1 MTWSHQ
7 TEGDSLR
14 ASLFLCCIHLQWISR
29 SLQYHLLHFF
39 LFTAYKTSEEKKE
52 KHEMKKQNKKH
63 KPKKPENYKK
73 YCTPQAEEDAENW
86 SCHLDFF
93 CFVPFLFLIFFQ
105 VRCFF
110 SYSAGFLA
118 KKNIYILHILYIY
131 IYLGWV
137 RERFLGKWRPLART
151 QKDSLKFRRLLSEFW
166 TGKTKKYSGRAGPNP
181 LPLLPQGLQTCFW
194 LFIVCRGSVVS

>member
-1 MTWSHQ
+1 MTWSHK

-29 SLQYHLLHFF
+29 SLQSHLLHFF

-63 KPKKPENYKK
+63 KRNQKITKNTARSRRRKMQRIGPVI
-73 YCTPQAEEDAENW
+73 QM
-86 SCHLDFF
+86 FF
-93 CFVPFLFLIFFQ
+93 VMFLLYFIFFLGSLFLFLL
-105 VRCFF
+105 C
-110 SYSAGFLA
+110 GFPGQ
-118 KKNIYILHILYIY
+118 KKHIHITYTIY
-131 IYLGWV
+131 IYTHLGWV

>member
-1 MTWSHQ
+1 MTWSHK

-29 SLQYHLLHFF
+29 SLQSHLLHFF

-86 SCHLDFF
+86 SCHLDCFLFCSFF
-93 CFVPFLFLIFFQ
+93 ISYFFLGSLFLFLL
-105 VRCFF
+105 C
-110 SYSAGFLA
+110 GFPGQ
-118 KKNIYILHILYIY
+118 KKHIHILYIFG
-131 IYLGWV
+131 LG
-137 RERFLGKWRPLART
+137 
-151 QKDSLKFRRLLSEFW
+151 S
-166 TGKTKKYSGRAGPNP
+166 RAIFG
-181 LPLLPQGLQTCFW
+181 
-194 LFIVCRGSVVS
+194 

>member
-93 CFVPFLFLIFFQ
+93 CFVPFLFLIFFSF
-105 VRCFF
+105 VV
-110 SYSAGFLA
+110 SFLTLLVSWP
-118 KKNIYILHILYIY
+118 KKTYTYYIYYIY
-131 IYLGWV
+131 IYIWV
-137 RERFLGKWRPLART
+137 GFAS
-151 QKDSLKFRRLLSEFW
+151 DFW
-166 TGKTKKYSGRAGPNP
+166 VNGGPWHEPKKT
-181 LPLLPQGLQTCFW
+181 
-194 LFIVCRGSVVS
+194 V